1 MRWTY
6 CSYLKLFFR
15 SRSETAQTSS
25 GFLDAELEEMKNEMN
40 LRWLMEIAF
49 QIAVSYFESLSG
61 FLDIERI

>member
-25 GFLDAELEEMKNEMN
+25 GFLDAEHEEMNNDMN
-40 LRWLMEIAF
+40 LQWLMEIAF

>member
-6 CSYLKLFFR
+6 CSYLKLLFR

-25 GFLDAELEEMKNEMN
+25 RFLDAEHEEMNNDMN
-40 LRWLMEIAF
+40 LQWLMEIAF